1 MRLTTLCFT
10 VLCGLVASAHAE
22 IVVRD
27 DTGQEVR
34 LKQPAQRIVSL
45 APHVT
50 ETLYAAGAGE
60 RMVGTVEY
68 SDYPEAAKKLP
79 RVGGYVRVNLEAIV
93 GLKPDLVV
101 AWKSGNSA
109 AHIEKLRGLG
119 IPVFI
124 SQPDRMDDVAKNL
137 EAYGQ
142 LLGNSE
148 GAQAASNFRK
158 RLADL
163 RSRYGQRPKVR
174 VFYQI
179 WKEPLMTVG
188 ASQIISDAIRLCS
201 GDNVFGNIEQMAPR
215 VTVEAVL
222 ATNPEAIVASG
233 MGDARPE
240 WLDDWRRWP
249 KMTAIARNNLFFI
262 PPDLIQRHTPRMLD
276 GAERLCQHL
285 ETARSRRP

>member
-1 MRLTTLCFT
+1 MRLTSLIFAA
-10 VLCGLVASAHAE
+10 VCGLAATAHAD

-27 DTGQEVR
+27 DSGAEVR

-79 RVGGYVRVNLEAIV
+79 RIGGYVRLNLEAIV

-109 AHIEKLRGLG
+109 AHIDKLRALG
-119 IPVFI
+119 MPVFI

-137 EAYGQ
+137 EAYGT
-142 LLGNSE
+142 LLGSDS
-148 GAQAASNFRK
+148 GAKAAEAFRS

-163 RSRYGQRPKVR
+163 RKRYSQRPAVR
-174 VFYQI
+174 TFYQI

-188 ASQIISDAIRLCS
+188 AHQIISDAIRLC
-201 GDNVFGNIEQMAPR
+201 GGENVFGQIEQMAPR
-215 VTVEAVL
+215 VTVEGVL
-222 ATNPEAIVASG
+222 AANPEAIIASG

-240 WLDDWRRWP
+240 WLDEWRRWP
-249 KMTAIARNNLFFI
+249 KMTAVARDNLFFI
-262 PPDLIQRHTPRMLD
+262 PPELIQRHTPRMLD
-276 GAERLCQHL
+276 GTERLCQHL